1 MISLVI
7 QTKLISPLADSDTIT
22 IKTKNLVIED
32 ASGSAQLKII
42 GDLTAENAS
51 ISGELYAE
59 KITSPELE
67 RIEEL
72 LKQVKEDQDL
82 LAQAKTW
89 TTDTAVENLYVTGQ
103 AAISSLSISNSISIG
118 TDFVINSTSGEPGLT
133 PEVSVNTLSA
143 PLKLQSLA
151 MAPVEIM
158 AGKFRIETNG
168 NMAINAD
175 LIVSGKIE
183 SESIKTKE
191 ITTEKLIIAIDATP
205 SASLEATSSGII
217 KSNATAGTATIPAGL
232 TELTIENS
240 KIEDSSLIYVTP
252 TSSTKNNG
260 LYVKNKEAGQFVV
273 GFTNPI
279 DVDVAFNW
287 WIIKVS
293 Q

>member
-1 MISLVI
+1 M
-7 QTKLISPLADSDTIT
+7 
-22 IKTKNLVIED
+22 
-32 ASGSAQLKII
+32 
-42 GDLTAENAS
+42 
-51 ISGELYAE
+51 
-59 KITSPELE
+59 
-67 RIEEL
+67 
-72 LKQVKEDQDL
+72 
-82 LAQAKTW
+82 
-89 TTDTAVENLYVTGQ
+89 ENLYVTGQ

-133 PEVSVNTLSA
+133 PKVSVNTLSA

-151 MAPVEIM
+151 MAPIEMM
-158 AGKFRIETNG
+158 AGKIKIETNG
-168 NMAINAD
+168 DVIINAN
-175 LIVSGKIE
+175 LYVAGKIE

-191 ITTEKLIIAIDATP
+191 ITTERFIIATSPTSEESVPTSEVA
-205 SASLEATSSGII
+205 SASGII

-252 TSSTKNNG
+252 TSSTENNV